1 MPEGA
6 RFVNATSKTRAGAQA
21 AFTMQRLWRQ
31 AVWGC
36 IAAAAV
42 LLAVLAAFTDVGSQ
56 RATLVFAASNAAPA
70 PHPQTAQTSQA
81 VAPATA
87 PAPSRSLDADYVV
100 RQLAQTVRGLA
111 DDRDR
116 MMKRL
121 AALERN
127 LDDMTGSISQQIEAV
142 KAASTP
148 PAVPW
153 LNIASMAPIAAPET
167 SPPAG
172 WASTPQPSSTAPA
185 EPQPQAATTAAPGDA
200 AYGAEI
206 ASASSIKALHARWAG
221 IRSVHRQV
229 LDGLTPVVALRE
241 NPRSHKTELR
251 LVVGPFA
258 TAAAAAQLCASLLA
272 AQLSCF
278 PTMFDSH
285 NLALE

>member
-1 MPEGA
+1 MLEGA
-6 RFVNATSKTRAGAQA
+6 RFVNATSKRAGAPT

-36 IAAAAV
+36 IAAAAL
-42 LLAVLAAFTDVGSQ
+42 LLAVIAGFTDIGSQ
-56 RATLVFAASNAAPA
+56 RAALVFAASNAAPV
-70 PHPQTAQTSQA
+70 PHPQTTQTSQA
-81 VAPATA
+81 VAQATTQ
-87 PAPSRSLDADYVV
+87 APSRSLDADYVV

-111 DDRDR
+111 DDHDR

-127 LDDMTGSISQQIEAV
+127 FDDMTGSISQQIEAV

-153 LNIASMAPIAAPET
+153 LNTASMAPIAAPET

-172 WASTPQPSSTAPA
+172 WGSTPQPSSTTPA
-185 EPQPQAATTAAPGDA
+185 DAQPQAEAAATPANA

-206 ASASSIKALHARWAG
+206 GIASSIKALHARWAG
-221 IRSVHRQV
+221 IRSAHRQI

-251 LVVGPFA
+251 LVVGPLA
-258 TAAAAAQLCASLLA
+258 NAAAAAQLCASLMA
-272 AQLSCF
+272 VQLSCL
-278 PTMFDSH
+278 PTMFDGH

>member
-1 MPEGA
+1 MLEGA

-42 LLAVLAAFTDVGSQ
+42 LLAVLAAFTDIGSQ
-56 RATLVFAASNAAPA
+56 RAALVFGASNAAPA

-81 VAPATA
+81 VAQATT

-100 RQLAQTVRGLA
+100 RQLTQTVRGLA

-121 AALERN
+121 AAIERN
-127 LDDMTGSISQQIEAV
+127 VDDMTGSITQQIEAV

-172 WASTPQPSSTAPA
+172 WEPTPRPSSTAPA
-185 EPQPQAATTAAPGDA
+185 DAQPQPDAAAAPANA

-206 ASASSIKALHARWAG
+206 GSAASIKALHARWAG
-221 IRSVHRQV
+221 IRSAHLQI

-258 TAAAAAQLCASLLA
+258 NAAAAAQLCASLTA
-272 AQLSCF
+272 VRLSCF
-278 PTMFDSH
+278 PTMFDGH

>member
-1 MPEGA
+1 MLEGA

-21 AFTMQRLWRQ
+21 AFTMQRLRRQ
-31 AVWGC
+31 VVWGC

-42 LLAVLAAFTDVGSQ
+42 LLAVLAAFTDIGSQ
-56 RATLVFAASNAAPA
+56 RAALVFGASNAAPV
-70 PHPQTAQTSQA
+70 PHPQTAQTSQP
-81 VAPATA
+81 VAQATTQ
-87 PAPSRSLDADYVV
+87 APSRSLDADYVV
-100 RQLAQTVRGLA
+100 RQLTQTVRGLA

-121 AALERN
+121 AAIERN
-127 LDDMTGSISQQIEAV
+127 VDDMTGSITQQIEAV

-172 WASTPQPSSTAPA
+172 WEPTPRPSSTAPA
-185 EPQPQAATTAAPGDA
+185 DAQPQPDAAAAPANA

-206 ASASSIKALHARWAG
+206 GSAASIRALHARSGG
-221 IRSVHRQV
+221 IRSAHLQI

-258 TAAAAAQLCASLLA
+258 NAAAAAQLCASLTA
-272 AQLSCF
+272 VRLSCF
-278 PTMFDSH
+278 PTMFDGH